1 MQPNLTTDQSVAA
14 LAPEREQLMTRVTNL
29 KIRDQ
34 EGYSEAAGWLKSIK
48 GFLKAIEDARTRITK
63 PINESLREVNAQAKD
78 AAAPFLEG
86 ETKIKRAMIAW
97 SDEQDRL
104 QREEQRRQNE
114 AAAKEQAR
122 LQEIADRAAAKGQT
136 GKAEQFEERAQA
148 VTAPIVQTQAPKVG
162 GISIPKVWVF
172 EITDEDLIPRDYLVV
187 DETRI
192 RRVVTA
198 LKGDTKIPGVRVFE
212 QKRISAGVA

>member
-1 MQPNLTTDQSVAA
+1 MQPNFTSDPSVVA
-14 LAPEREQLMTRVTNL
+14 LSPALERLRAMTKGLVIKTA
-29 KIRDQ
+29 
-34 EGYSEAAGWLKSIK
+34 EGYEAAATMLKSIK
-48 GFLKAIEDARTRITK
+48 GSLATIEDARTRITQ
-63 PINESLREVNAQAKD
+63 PINASLREVNAQAKA
-78 AAAPFLEG
+78 AAAPFLADEQ
-86 ETKIKRAMIAW
+86 TIKRAMIAY

-122 LQEIADRAAAKGQT
+122 LQEIADRAAAKGQDT
-136 GKAEQFEERAQA
+136 KAEAFQERAQA
-148 VTAPIVQTQAPKVG
+148 VTAPIVQREQPKIA
-162 GISIPKVWVF
+162 GIAIPKIWTF
-172 EITDEDLIPRDYLVV
+172 EITDEDLIPREYLIV
-187 DETRI
+187 DESRI